1 MIFAGTQATTAEAAS
16 TKDLTATAYQY
27 IGTPYLYGGST
38 LSGGLDCSAYVRLV
52 FSDLGIQLPRTS
64 SSQYAEGTAVAKSN
78 LQVGDL
84 VFFNTSGSGVSH
96 VGIYIG
102 NNKFIHCQTGDGVSV
117 TSLSDPYYWGKRY
130 IGAKRIT
137 SFSDSN
143 KVIAAANNSEV
154 KDAAIDFSIY
164 ASRAEVAIELAE
176 AMGLDTSDTN
186 SPFADVKPT
195 AKYAGAVTALY
206 KEGVFTGDENGKFNP
221 GSPLTRAQ
229 MAKVLVV
236 AFDLKQVGDAQTF
249 TDVPASHWAN
259 EYVSILSSTGITVG
273 KGDGTFGLNENVS
286 LKHLA
291 AFIDRATR

>member
-1 MIFAGTQATTAEAAS
+1 MIFAGTHSDTAEAAS
-16 TKDLTATAYQY
+16 TTELTSTAYKY
-27 IGTPYLYGGST
+27 IGIPYVYGGTTTS
-38 LSGGLDCSAYVRLV
+38 GLDCSGYTRLV

-64 SSQYAEGTAVAKSN
+64 SSQYAQGTAVAKSN

-84 VFFNTSGSGVSH
+84 VFFNTSGAGVSH

-102 NNKFIHCQTGDGVSV
+102 DNKFIHSQTGKGVSV

-130 IGAKRIT
+130 IGAKRVST
-137 SFSDSN
+137 FSDSN
-143 KVIAAANNSEV
+143 KVIASTNNSEV

-164 ASRAEVAIELAE
+164 ASRGEVALQLAE

-195 AKYAGAVTALY
+195 SKYAGAVTALY
-206 KEGVFTGDENGKFNP
+206 KEGVFTGDEHGKFNP
-221 GSPLTRAQ
+221 SSPLTRAQ

-236 AFDLKQVGDAQTF
+236 AFDLKQVGNAPTF
-249 TDVPASHWAN
+249 TDVPSSHWSY
-259 EYVSILSSTGITVG
+259 EYVSILASTGITVG
-273 KGDGTFGLNENVS
+273 KGDGTFGLSENVT